1 MLTDNEIEIILNG
14 NKENKNIDI
23 KSGFT
28 WKTKS
33 HNTLEIIK
41 DIMAMVNTQDG
52 GKLIIGFDEKTK
64 AFVGDESNWFE
75 SFEQT
80 KVMDSVNKYTSSIIN
95 LQVDKKENFTWESKQ
110 GNLVIIDIA
119 EFDKEPIITKEGID
133 SDGTRVFS
141 SGDIF
146 IRTERAATEKIK
158 DVSTMRDLI
167 HRAALKDRKNIL
179 TDIQSLLENKPVQ
192 TVPTNTKEL
201 YLDEISDFTDTF
213 QKPELIPTIQQG
225 IWRFD
230 SMPIIKNSELIS
242 FSNLSKIAKTSQSR
256 HRGWPF
262 PIISEEITKAK
273 NSYLE
278 TFVPLDSRS
287 RNNECWRLY
296 RNGLFCWIKSMFE
309 NEIESDYKGTL
320 SKVNSIWTITEMF
333 LFISRVYGKIL
344 SKSDEVY
351 IRLTLTNPFE
361 RRYHDELM
369 SEYRNPIDTG
379 SNCNSDIII
388 IERII
393 PVLNLEIR
401 LKEEVNKVIEE
412 LDTHFGVRE
421 YDQAYTERFI
431 DQILKMQMIRPEY

>member
-1 MLTDNEIEIILNG
+1 MLTDDEIRIILNG

-64 AFVGDESNWFE
+64 AFVGNESNWFE

-95 LQVDKKENFTWESKQ
+95 LQVDKKVNFKWESKQ
-110 GNLVIIDIA
+110 GNLVVIDIA
-119 EFDKEPIITKEGID
+119 EFDKEPIIAKDGID
-133 SDGTRVFS
+133 SVGTRVFS
-141 SGDIF
+141 PGDIF

-158 DVSTMRDLI
+158 DVLTARDLI
-167 HRAALKDRKNIL
+167 HRATLKDRKNIL
-179 TDIQSLLENKPVQ
+179 KDIQLLLENKPVQ
-192 TVPTNTKEL
+192 TMPTNTKEQ
-201 YLDEISDFTDTF
+201 YLEEISDFTTTF
-213 QKPELIPTIQQG
+213 QKPEFIPTIHQG
-225 IWRFD
+225 IWKLD
-230 SMPIIKNSELIS
+230 TMPVVKNSELIP

-262 PIISEEITKAK
+262 PIITEEITKAK

-278 TFVPLDSRS
+278 TFVPLDSAA

-296 RNGLFCWIKSMFE
+296 RDGLFCWIKSMFE
-309 NEIESDYKGTL
+309 NETDYGGTL
-320 SKVNSIWTITEMF
+320 SKVNAIWTITEML

-344 SKSDEVY
+344 SKSEEVY

-361 RRYHDELM
+361 RRYHDEMM
-369 SEYRNPIDTG
+369 SEYGNPIDTG
-379 SNCNSDIII
+379 SKCNSDIIT
-388 IERII
+388 IERTMS
-393 PVLNLEIR
+393 VLNLEMC

-412 LDTHFGVRE
+412 LDTHFGVQE